1 MNYYKENEKDRTIR
15 RLKRESDLGF
25 TFNSILMIII
35 MVIFVFSVL
44 KIASLNNKLYLK
56 ENKIKQYQMY
66 IDDVINT
73 DEFRAV
79 QKCRDGAGERWM
91 AECIA
96 CELDMRKENAKN
108 VR

>member
-15 RLKRESDLGF
+15 RLKRENDLSF

-35 MVIFVFSVL
+35 LVIFVFSVL

-56 ENKIKQYQMY
+56 ENKIKQYQMD

-79 QKCRDGAGERWM
+79 QKCRDGAGERCM